1 MKIKVEYIS
10 QREGFIVIVTLG
22 FLASII
28 ALFMLFTNRT
38 SNIPEE
44 IIHETTN
51 VNKEEQYMYYI

>member
-1 MKIKVEYIS
+1 M
-10 QREGFIVIVTLG
+10 IVTLG
-22 FLASII
+22 FAASII

-51 VNKEEQYMYYI
+51 VKTNVNKDEQYMYYI